1 MAVVETK
8 KAYRNVRVM
17 VEVALAAALAIVLSL
32 LKLYT
37 LPQGGSVSL
46 EMIPVMYI
54 AVRRGGTLGC
64 LTGLLLG
71 LGQLLLGAYIVYPA
85 QVILDY
91 PLAFSLLGVAGF
103 MRRTPLV
110 GVVVGCTLRFLAHF
124 VSGFLFF
131 AEYAPKGM
139 NVALYSAVYNA
150 SYMLPETVLTLIVI
164 GLILRWEKRTGRSAA
179 T

>member
-1 MAVVETK
+1 VETK
-8 KAYRNVRVM
+8 KEYQNVRLM

-32 LKLYT
+32 VKLYT

-64 LTGLLLG
+64 LTGLILG
-71 LGQLLLGAYIVYPA
+71 LGQLMFGAYIVYPA

-103 MRRTPLV
+103 MRKTPLV
-110 GVVVGCTLRFLAHF
+110 GVAVGCTLRFLAHF
-124 VSGFLFF
+124 VSGVLFF

-139 NVALYSAVYNA
+139 NVAIYSAVYNA
-150 SYMLPETVLTLIVI
+150 GYMLPETVLTLIVI
-164 GLILRWEKRTGRSAA
+164 GLILRWEKRTGRSPAN
-179 T
+179 